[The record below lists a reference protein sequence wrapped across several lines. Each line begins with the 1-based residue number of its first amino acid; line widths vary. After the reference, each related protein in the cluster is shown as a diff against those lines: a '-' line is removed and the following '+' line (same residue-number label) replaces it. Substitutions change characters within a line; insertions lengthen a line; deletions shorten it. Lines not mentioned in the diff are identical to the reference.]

1 MAKGAWSKLAALC
14 ACTVAA
20 AALSSCGAVAKK
32 EPQAQAA
39 ATAENSAVL
48 RAVTVVDGD
57 SLTLE
62 GQTLC
67 ADEAD
72 QSVLVVKNGG
82 SVVLRNCTITK
93 TGGTADSAS
102 AIEGVNAAL
111 VAQSGGNLVLENCT
125 IETDGKGASALAAVG
140 DNACVVVSDTTITTR
155 QEASAGVMAAANGC
169 ILAQNLAIETQGA
182 YSPMLYAGTGSGTI
196 QASGVEGRSSGAY
209 APCVYSR
216 GTLTLEDSEMV
227 AYASACAVLEGAN
240 SLSLTQT
247 ALESQGSEMG
257 VLVFQPDA
265 GQAEQTQADSGM
277 AELWV
282 SGGPGRGAV
291 CYQHGGVHL
300 HYGQRT
306 GAGRL
311 WRGGKGGGWPMGQQ
325 RQQRRAAGFAQRRGH
340 GRRHR
345 VRQPE
350 QRRNRDGGGDG
361 GKRQN
366 AVTKVHRQDKPM
378 PQRRGMIQP

>member
-1 MAKGAWSKLAALC
+1 MTKGAWSKLAALC

-111 VAQSGGNLVLENCT
+111 V
-125 IETDGKGASALAAVG
+125 
-140 DNACVVVSDTTITTR
+140 VSDTTITTR

-216 GTLTLEDSEMV
+216 GTLTLEDSEMR

-265 GQAEQTQADSGM
+265 GQAEQAQADSGM

-282 SGGPGRGAV
+282 SGGRVTAAQGAALYV
-291 CYQHGGVHL
+291 TNTEAYICITDSAQVQGGSGVAVKAAA
-300 HYGQRT
+300 GQW
-306 GAGRL
+306 GSSGNNGGRL
-311 WRGGKGGGWPMGQQ
+311 VLRSDGAMEGAIEYDSLSSVETVT
-325 RQQRRAAGFAQRRGH
+325 AAETEA
-340 GRRHR
+340 
-345 VRQPE
+345 
-350 QRRNRDGGGDG
+350 
-361 GKRQN
+361 N
-366 AVTKVHRQDKPM
+366 AKTP
-378 PQRRGMIQP
+378 

>member
-1 MAKGAWSKLAALC
+1 MMAKSAWSKLAALC

-32 EPQAQAA
+32 EPRAQAA

-282 SGGPGRGAV
+282 SGGRVTAAQGAALYV
-291 CYQHGGVHL
+291 TNTEAYICITDSAQVQGGSGVAVKAAA
-300 HYGQRT
+300 GQW
-306 GAGRL
+306 GSSGNNGGRL
-311 WRGGKGGGWPMGQQ
+311 VLRSDGAMEGAIEYDSLSSVETVT
-325 RQQRRAAGFAQRRGH
+325 AAETEA
-340 GRRHR
+340 
-345 VRQPE
+345 
-350 QRRNRDGGGDG
+350 
-361 GKRQN
+361 N
-366 AVTKVHRQDKPM
+366 AKTP
-378 PQRRGMIQP
+378 

>member
-14 ACTVAA
+14 VCTVAA

-32 EPQAQAA
+32 EPQAPAA
-39 ATAENSAVL
+39 ATAEDGAVL
-48 RAVTVVDGD
+48 RAVMVVDGD

-72 QSVLVVKNGG
+72 QSVVVVKNGG

-93 TGGTADSAS
+93 TGGAADSAS
-102 AIEGVNAAL
+102 AVEGVNAAL

-125 IETDGKGASALAAVG
+125 IETDGAGASALAAVG
-140 DNACVVVSDTTITTR
+140 DNACVVVSDTTIATR

-169 ILAQNLAIETQGA
+169 VLAQNLTIETQGA
-182 YSPMLYAGTGSGTI
+182 YSPMLYAGSGTI
-196 QASGVEGRSSGAY
+196 QASGVEGHSSGAY

-216 GTLTLEDSEMV
+216 GMLTLEDSEMV

-247 ALESQGSEMG
+247 ALESQDSEMG

-265 GQAEQTQADSGM
+265 GQAEKTQTAQDEVAQ
-277 AELWV
+277 LRV
-282 SGGPGRGAV
+282 SGGRVTAAEGAALYVTNTEAYV
-291 CYQHGGVHL
+291 CLTDSAQVQGGSGVAVKAAA
-300 HYGQRT
+300 GQW
-306 GAGRL
+306 GSSGNNGGRL
-311 WRGGKGGGWPMGQQ
+311 VLRSDGTMEGAIEHDSLSSVQTVADQ
-325 RQQRRAAGFAQRRGH
+325 D
-340 GRRHR
+340 
-345 VRQPE
+345 PE
-350 QRRNRDGGGDG
+350 A
-361 GKRQN
+361 N
-366 AVTKVHRQDKPM
+366 AKTP
-378 PQRRGMIQP
+378 

>member
-1 MAKGAWSKLAALC
+1 MTKGAWSKLAALC

-227 AYASACAVLEGAN
+227 AYASVCAVLEGAN
-240 SLSLTQT
+240 SLS
-247 ALESQGSEMG
+247 
-257 VLVFQPDA
+257 FPN
-265 GQAEQTQADSGM
+265 AD
-277 AELWV
+277 
-282 SGGPGRGAV
+282 
-291 CYQHGGVHL
+291 
-300 HYGQRT
+300 
-306 GAGRL
+306 GAG
-311 WRGGKGGGWPMGQQ
+311 KPGQ
-325 RQQRRAAGFAQRRGH
+325 
-340 GRRHR
+340 
-345 VRQPE
+345 
-350 QRRNRDGGGDG
+350 
-361 GKRQN
+361 
-366 AVTKVHRQDKPM
+366 
-378 PQRRGMIQP
+378 

>member
-1 MAKGAWSKLAALC
+1 MTKGAWSKLAALC

-169 ILAQNLAIETQGA
+169 ILAQNLAIETQG
-182 YSPMLYAGTGSGTI
+182 
-196 QASGVEGRSSGAY
+196 GV
-209 APCVYSR
+209 
-216 GTLTLEDSEMV
+216 
-227 AYASACAVLEGAN
+227 
-240 SLSLTQT
+240 
-247 ALESQGSEMG
+247 
-257 VLVFQPDA
+257 QPDA
-265 GQAEQTQADSGM
+265 
-277 AELWV
+277 
-282 SGGPGRGAV
+282 V
-291 CYQHGGVHL
+291 CGH
-300 HYGQRT
+300 GQRHHP
-306 GAGRL
+306 GQRRRRA
-311 WRGGKGGGWPMGQQ
+311 QQ
-325 RQQRRAAGFAQRRGH
+325 RCVCALRVFQGHADAGGQ
-340 GRRHR
+340 
-345 VRQPE
+345 
-350 QRRNRDGGGDG
+350 RDGGLCLGVRSAGG
-361 GKRQN
+361 GKQPFPN
-366 AVTKVHRQDKPM
+366 ADGAGKPG
-378 PQRRGMIQP
+378 Q

>member
-1 MAKGAWSKLAALC
+1 MMAKSAWSKLAALC

-48 RAVTVVDGD
+48 RAVMVVDGD

-216 GTLTLEDSEMV
+216 GTLTLEDSEMR
-227 AYASACAVLEGAN
+227 AYASACAVLEG
-240 SLSLTQT
+240 QT
-247 ALESQGSEMG
+247 A
-257 VLVFQPDA
+257 FP
-265 GQAEQTQADSGM
+265 
-277 AELWV
+277 
-282 SGGPGRGAV
+282 
-291 CYQHGGVHL
+291 
-300 HYGQRT
+300 
-306 GAGRL
+306 
-311 WRGGKGGGWPMGQQ
+311 
-325 RQQRRAAGFAQRRGH
+325 
-340 GRRHR
+340 
-345 VRQPE
+345 
-350 QRRNRDGGGDG
+350 
-361 GKRQN
+361 
-366 AVTKVHRQDKPM
+366 
-378 PQRRGMIQP
+378 